1 MLFYALPFSYRVFLD
16 LSHREIC
23 YFTRNSGSVIIL
35 GDLTF
40 AIKVYLCVMQRKQ
53 VDYKSVLSLF
63 LPQGILDY
71 FDIVDYSDM
80 GSYYLISLEE
90 RKVIPLE
97 HSHMKLVSKGFFP
110 ETVITD
116 FPARD
121 RTVYLKIRRRRW
133 EDPLTGKTYSRNWDL
148 VAEGTRITKEF
159 GAFLKELH

>member
-1 MLFYALPFSYRVFLD
+1 
-16 LSHREIC
+16 
-23 YFTRNSGSVIIL
+23 
-35 GDLTF
+35 
-40 AIKVYLCVMQRKQ
+40 MQRKQ

-110 ETVITD
+110 DIIVCTSVTGVCDKSVSVLI
-116 FPARD
+116 
-121 RTVYLKIRRRRW
+121 IRN
-133 EDPLTGKTYSRNWDL
+133 DNFSTSPDSYSCSER
-148 VAEGTRITKEF
+148 
-159 GAFLKELH
+159 

>member
-1 MLFYALPFSYRVFLD
+1 MSGIKEKSGGKRDGAGRPRMDSRCP
-16 LSHREIC
+16 SK
-23 YFTRNSGSVIIL
+23 TGSVIIL

-121 RTVYLKIRRRRW
+121 RTVYLNLRAVRVVPR
-133 EDPLTGKTYSRNWDL
+133 P
-148 VAEGTRITKEF
+148 
-159 GAFLKELH
+159 

>member
-1 MLFYALPFSYRVFLD
+1 M
-16 LSHREIC
+16 
-23 YFTRNSGSVIIL
+23 
-35 GDLTF
+35 
-40 AIKVYLCVMQRKQ
+40 YLCFMKCKQ
-53 VDYKSVLSLF
+53 IDYKSVLSLF

-80 GSYYLISLEE
+80 GSYYLITLEE
-90 RKVIPLE
+90 HKVILSE
-97 HSHMKLVSKGFFP
+97 YTHLKLVSKGFFP

-159 GAFLKELH
+159 GAFLKELP

>member
-1 MLFYALPFSYRVFLD
+1 MR
-16 LSHREIC
+16 
-23 YFTRNSGSVIIL
+23 
-35 GDLTF
+35 
-40 AIKVYLCVMQRKQ
+40 RKQ

-148 VAEGTRITKEF
+148 VAEGGSVIILGDLTICHKSVSLRYAT
-159 GAFLKELH
+159 

>member
-1 MLFYALPFSYRVFLD
+1 
-16 LSHREIC
+16 
-23 YFTRNSGSVIIL
+23 
-35 GDLTF
+35 
-40 AIKVYLCVMQRKQ
+40 MQRKQ

-90 RKVIPLE
+90 QKVIPLE
-97 HSHMKLVSKGFFP
+97 HSHMKLVSKGFSP

-121 RTVYLKIRRRRW
+121 RNVYLKIRRRRW